1 MCVFIVIIIFI
12 SSGEGPG
19 NNGCIFVSIK
29 HNGMFH
35 DFWTKKQRHMTAY
48 IWKYKILVHDHSW
61 RRCFCLSIHFHKIS
75 VKLHAMTKTHLS
87 LISSIATCSR
97 PTNITLQSSPT
108 IWYYEHWAAL
118 SSTEQHVFVSTH
130 DYLSFQY
137 VKTMTYSELVTTLYY
152 NFEILQL
159 FF

>member
-1 MCVFIVIIIFI
+1 MCVFIVTIIFI

-19 NNGCIFVSIK
+19 NNGRIFVSIK
-29 HNGMFH
+29 HNWMFH

-75 VKLHAMTKTHLS
+75 VKPHAMTKIHLS

-97 PTNITLQSSPT
+97 VQGNHYPLSPLQSYNIVSSYIAACVCLYQHRT
-108 IWYYEHWAAL
+108 IYHFN
-118 SSTEQHVFVSTH
+118 T
-130 DYLSFQY
+130 
-137 VKTMTYSELVTTLYY
+137 
-152 NFEILQL
+152 
-159 FF
+159 

>member
-1 MCVFIVIIIFI
+1 MDFFICLIGLLCVFIVSIIFI

-97 PTNITLQSSPT
+97 PTIITLTVLQYCEQLAACVCLYQHLT
-108 IWYYEHWAAL
+108 IYHFN
-118 SSTEQHVFVSTH
+118 T
-130 DYLSFQY
+130 
-137 VKTMTYSELVTTLYY
+137 
-152 NFEILQL
+152 
-159 FF
+159 